1 MSPLPARPEAN
12 AESDF
17 RVVQKWSLGDPNVR
31 YCGIPVYPIIN
42 HIHRN
47 PLVGLLLHII
57 CVIMYI
63 YIHTYVLYIC
73 VIHTYIYIYMY
84 MYTPVFGMMF
94 ITTPHS
100 WLVYGMVCSGVTTL

>member
-17 RVVQKWSLGDPNVR
+17 RVVQKWSLGTQWCPVLWDT
-31 YCGIPVYPIIN
+31 GIPNNQPYPSKSPIWFIAAYN
-42 HIHRN
+42 MCN
-47 PLVGLLLHII
+47 YV
-57 CVIMYI
+57 YI
-63 YIHTYVLYIC
+63 YIHTHMYC
-73 VIHTYIYIYMY
+73 IYIIYIHVY
-84 MYTPVFGMMF
+84 VHVYTPVFGMMF